1 MKRFPNE
8 EDPIPFEDTIQ
19 LCARDIMLVLNFVVD
34 LRLHYLMIEGDLLP
48 CLYRILVKL
57 FFNVLVYLIIMV
69 LIVWQL
75 AKEVLF
81 VMLQIS
87 ELDRIFPIFNAKKK
101 KNKKYIYWCIYLVPH
116 NIKIKTISLTKI
128 S

>member
-1 MKRFPNE
+1 MNKFPNE

-19 LCARDIMLVLNFVVD
+19 LCARNIMLLLNLVVD
-34 LRLHYLMIEGDLLP
+34 LRLHYLMIERDLLP

-57 FFNVLVYLIIMV
+57 FFNVLVYLIIMF

-87 ELDRIFPIFNAKKK
+87 ELDRVFPFFNAKKK
-101 KNKKYIYWCIYLVPH
+101 NIYIYLVPH

>member
-1 MKRFPNE
+1 MNRFPNE
-8 EDPIPFEDTIQ
+8 EDPIPFADTIQ

-48 CLYRILVKL
+48 CLYRILVKS
-57 FFNVLVYLIIMV
+57 FFNVLVYHNIMV

-87 ELDRIFPIFNAKKK
+87 ELDRIFPFFNAKK
-101 KNKKYIYWCIYLVPH
+101 YIYIYIWC
-116 NIKIKTISLTKI
+116 LTTLKLKQ
-128 S
+128 SH

>member
-1 MKRFPNE
+1 
-8 EDPIPFEDTIQ
+8 
-19 LCARDIMLVLNFVVD
+19 MLVLNFVVD

-48 CLYRILVKL
+48 CLYRILVKS
-57 FFNVLVYLIIMV
+57 FFNVLVYHIIMV

-87 ELDRIFPIFNAKKK
+87 ELDRIFPFFNAKNK
-101 KNKKYIYWCIYLVPH
+101 KKYIYLYLVPY